1 MSGQRPNN
9 VAKSIACRDPFFAI
23 CSVILFGMAKRT
35 GAMHVAKV
43 SKKYVTKDGVS
54 RESVAYLLRRTYRDG
69 VRVKHET
76 LANLSALPQETLEA
90 VRVSLTGQ
98 MLVVPGQDLEV
109 TGSRPHGHVAA
120 VHAQAKALGLPA
132 LLGPA
137 GRDRD
142 IALALIIARV
152 CRPGSKLATTRWWT
166 GTTLADD
173 LGVADASTDEVYAG
187 MDWLAGR
194 QDAIE
199 TKLVRTH
206 LAGAAN
212 PDRLALFDL
221 SSSWVTGRHC
231 PLAARGYSRDGKKGL
246 PQIEYGLLTD
256 PAGRP
261 VAVRVFPG
269 NTADPTAFTTIVQA
283 VKDTFKLK
291 EMVMVGDRG
300 MITSARVQELREL
313 GGFGWVTALRARAV
327 AALAADDGPLQM
339 SLFDQVNLAEI
350 SHPDY
355 PGERLIACRNPALAI
370 ERARKRLALL
380 DSTDIE
386 LTKITAAVAAGR
398 LTGAGKIGIRVGKVV
413 GRYKMAKHYNLTIT
427 DDTFAFTRDTEAIA
441 AEAALDGIY
450 VIATTIGAEQMD
462 AAKVVATYKS
472 LARVARDFRCLK
484 AIDLDLRPIHH
495 YTETRVRAHVFICM
509 LASYL
514 VWHLRQALAPLTFT
528 DEYRPEPI
536 DPVAPAQRSHVAD
549 HKAATKTNTD
559 DQPAR
564 GFTSLLDHLG
574 TLTRNHLRVAGH
586 DESGFELLAIPTP
599 TQRRAFELLN
609 ASIPLTLK

>member
-1 MSGQRPNN
+1 M
-9 VAKSIACRDPFFAI
+9 
-23 CSVILFGMAKRT
+23 LFGMAKRT

-69 VRVKHET
+69 TRVKHET
-76 LANLSALPQETLEA
+76 LANLSALPQATLEA

-98 MLVVPGQDLEV
+98 ALVVPGQDLEV

-137 GRDRD
+137 GRERD

-152 CRPGSKLATTRWWT
+152 CRPGSKLATTRWWAN
-166 GTTLADD
+166 TTVAAD
-173 LGVADASTDEVYAG
+173 LGVADASTEQVFAA

-206 LAGAAN
+206 LAGPDN

-221 SSSWVTGRHC
+221 SSSWMTGRCC

-269 NTADPTAFTTIVQA
+269 NTADPSAFTTIVEA

-291 EMVMVGDRG
+291 DMVMVGDRG

-313 GGFGWVTALRARAV
+313 GGFGWVTALRAPAI

-350 SHPDY
+350 THPDY
-355 PGERLIACRNPALAI
+355 PGERLVACRNPALAA
-370 ERARKRLALL
+370 ERARRRLALL
-380 DSTDIE
+380 EATDTE
-386 LTKITAAVAAGR
+386 LSKITAAAGAAR
-398 LTGAGKIGIRVGKVV
+398 LAGAGKIGIRVGKVV
-413 GRYKMAKHYNLTIT
+413 GRYKMAKHYILDIT
-427 DDTFAFTRDTEAIA
+427 DDRFAFTRDQDHIS

-450 VIATTIGAEQMD
+450 VIRTTVAPEQMD
-462 AAKVVATYKS
+462 PAKVVATYKS
-472 LARVARDFRCLK
+472 LARVERDFRSLK
-484 AIDLDLRPIHH
+484 AIDVDLRPIHH
-495 YTETRVRAHVFICM
+495 WTESRVRAHVFICM
-509 LASYL
+509 LAAYL
-514 VWHLRQALAPLTFT
+514 VWHLRQAWAPLTFT
-528 DEYRPEPI
+528 DENRPDPT
-536 DPVAPAQRSHVAD
+536 DPVAPARRSHAAD
-549 HKAATKTNTD
+549 HKAATKTTTED
-559 DQPAR
+559 LPATS
-564 GFTSLLDHLG
+564 FTALLEHLA
-574 TLTRNHLRVAGH
+574 TLTRNHLRVAGNNAA
-586 DESGFELLAIPTP
+586 GFDLLAIPTP
-599 TQRRAFELLN
+599 TQRRAFELID
-609 ASIPLTLK
+609 APIPLTLK

>member
-1 MSGQRPNN
+1 MP
-9 VAKSIACRDPFFAI
+9 
-23 CSVILFGMAKRT
+23 KRT

-43 SKKYVTKDGVS
+43 SKKYVTKDGIS

-69 VRVKHET
+69 VSVKHET

-98 MLVVPGQDLEV
+98 TLVVPGQDLEV
-109 TGSRPHGHVAA
+109 TGSLPHGHVAA
-120 VHAQAKALGLPA
+120 VHAQAKALGLPG

-137 GRDRD
+137 GRERD
-142 IALALIIARV
+142 IALALVIARV
-152 CRPGSKLATTRWWT
+152 CRPASKLATTRWWAD
-166 GTTLADD
+166 TTLAHD
-173 LGVADASTDEVYAG
+173 LGVADASTDEVYAA
-187 MDWLAGR
+187 MDWLETR

-199 TKLVRTH
+199 AKLVRTH
-206 LAGAAN
+206 LTGAGN

-221 SSSWVTGRHC
+221 SSSWVTGRCC

-269 NTADPTAFTTIVQA
+269 NTADPTAFTTIVEA
-283 VKDTFKLK
+283 VKDTFKLTD
-291 EMVMVGDRG
+291 MVMVGDRG

-313 GGFGWVTALRARAV
+313 GGFGWVTALRAPAI

-350 SHPDY
+350 THPDY
-355 PGERLIACRNPALAI
+355 PGERLVACRNPALAT

-380 DSTDIE
+380 EATDIE
-386 LTKITAAVAAGR
+386 LSKIVAAVDAGR
-398 LTGAGKIGIRVGKVV
+398 LGGAGKIGVRVGKVI
-413 GRYKMAKHYNLTIT
+413 GRYKMAKHYTLDIT
-427 DDTFAFTRDTEAIA
+427 NDQFAFTRDQDQIT
-441 AEAALDGIY
+441 AEAALDGLY
-450 VIATTIGAEQMD
+450 VIRTTVPVEQMT

-472 LARVARDFRCLK
+472 LARVECDFRSLK

-495 YTETRVRAHVFICM
+495 YTESRVRAHVFICM

-514 VWHLRQALAPLTFT
+514 VWHLRQAWAPLTFT
-528 DEYRPEPI
+528 DENRPDPL
-536 DPVAPAQRSHVAD
+536 DPVAPARRSQGAD
-549 HKAATKTNTD
+549 AKAASKTTTD
-559 DQPAR
+559 DLPAR
-564 GFTSLLDHLG
+564 RFTALLDHLA

-586 DESGFELLAIPTP
+586 DQSGFDLLAIPTP
-599 TQRRAFELLN
+599 TGRRAFELLD
-609 ASIPLTLK
+609 APIPLTLK

>member
-1 MSGQRPNN
+1 M
-9 VAKSIACRDPFFAI
+9 
-23 CSVILFGMAKRT
+23 LLGMAKRI

-69 VRVKHET
+69 ATVKHET
-76 LANLSALPQETLEA
+76 LANLSALPQATLEA

-98 MLVVPGQDLEV
+98 ALVVPGQDLEV

-120 VHAQAKALGLPA
+120 VHAQAKALGLPG

-137 GRDRD
+137 GRERD

-166 GTTLADD
+166 GTTLAAD
-173 LGVADASTDEVYAG
+173 LGVADATTDEVYAA
-187 MDWLAGR
+187 MDWLAAR
-194 QDAIE
+194 QDGIE

-206 LAGAAN
+206 LAGPAN

-221 SSSWVTGRHC
+221 SSSWVTGKHC
-231 PLAARGYSRDGKKGL
+231 SLAARGYSRDGKKGL

-256 PAGRP
+256 PSGRP

-269 NTADPTAFTTIVQA
+269 NTADPTAFSAIVQA
-283 VKDTFKLK
+283 VKDTFKLTD
-291 EMVMVGDRG
+291 MVMVGDRG

-313 GGFGWVTALRARAV
+313 GGFGWVTALRAPAI

-355 PGERLIACRNPALAI
+355 PGERLVACRNPALAT
-370 ERARKRLALL
+370 ERARRRLALL
-380 DSTDIE
+380 EATDTE
-386 LTKITAAVAAGR
+386 LAKIVAAVAAGR
-398 LTGAGKIGIRVGKVV
+398 LAGAGKIGVRVGKVI
-413 GRYKMAKHYNLTIT
+413 GRYKMAKHYTLDIAN
-427 DDTFAFTRDTEAIA
+427 DTFVFTRNQDAIT

-450 VIATTIGAEQMD
+450 VIRTTVPVEQMD

-472 LARVARDFRCLK
+472 LARVERDFRSIK

-495 YTETRVRAHVFICM
+495 WTETRVRAHVFICM
-509 LASYL
+509 LAAYL
-514 VWHLRQALAPLTFT
+514 VWHLRQAWAPLTFT
-528 DEYRPEPI
+528 DEHRPDPV
-536 DPVAPAQRSHVAD
+536 DPVAPARRSQGAD
-549 HKAATKTNTD
+549 AKAATKTTTD

-564 GFTSLLDHLG
+564 SFTALLDHLA

-586 DESGFELLAIPTP
+586 DQSGFDLLAIPTP
-599 TQRRAFELLN
+599 TQRRAFELLD
-609 ASIPLTLK
+609 APIPLTLK

>member
-1 MSGQRPNN
+1 
-9 VAKSIACRDPFFAI
+9 
-23 CSVILFGMAKRT
+23 
-35 GAMHVAKV
+35 MHVAKV
-43 SKKYVTKDGVS
+43 AKKYVTKDGIS

-69 VRVKHET
+69 TKVRHET
-76 LANLSALPQETLEA
+76 LANLSALPQTTLEA

-98 MLVVPGQDLEV
+98 ALVVPGQDLEV
-109 TGSRPHGHVAA
+109 TRALPHGHVAA

-142 IALALIIARV
+142 IALGLVVARV
-152 CRPGSKLATTRWWT
+152 CRPASKLSTTRWWT
-166 GTTLADD
+166 DTTLAAD
-173 LGVADASTDEVYAG
+173 LGVADATTDEVYAA

-206 LAGAAN
+206 LTGAAN

-221 SSSWVTGRHC
+221 SSSWVTGSCC

-269 NTADPTAFTTIVQA
+269 NTADPTAFTKIVEA

-291 EMVMVGDRG
+291 DMVMVGDRG
-300 MITSARVQELREL
+300 MITSARVQALREL
-313 GGFGWVTALRARAV
+313 GGYGKVTALRAPAI
-327 AALAADDGPLQM
+327 AALAADNGPLQM

-350 SHPDY
+350 THPDY
-355 PGERLIACRNPALAI
+355 PGERLVACRNPALAT

-380 DSTDIE
+380 DATDTE
-386 LTKITAAVAAGR
+386 LNKITAAAGAGR
-398 LTGAGKIGIRVGKVV
+398 LVGADKIGIRVGKVI
-413 GRYKMAKHYNLTIT
+413 GRYKMAKHYTLTIT
-427 DDTFAFTRDTEAIA
+427 EDTFSYQRNTQAIT

-450 VIATTIGAEQMD
+450 VIRTTVGTEQMD
-462 AAKVVATYKS
+462 PARVVATYKS
-472 LARVARDFRCLK
+472 LARVERDFRSLK
-484 AIDLDLRPIHH
+484 AVDVDLRPIHH

-509 LASYL
+509 LAAYL
-514 VWHLRQALAPLTFT
+514 VWHLRAAWAPLTFT
-528 DEYRPEPI
+528 DENRPDPL
-536 DPVAPAQRSHVAD
+536 DPVAPARRSQGAD
-549 HKAATKTNTD
+549 AKAATKTTTD
-559 DQPAR
+559 DQPAHS
-564 GFTSLLDHLG
+564 FTSLLAHMA
-574 TLTRNHLRVAGH
+574 TLTRNHLRVAGN
-586 DESGFELLAIPTP
+586 DTSGFDLLAVPTP
-599 TQRRAFELLN
+599 TQRRAFELIG
-609 ASIPLTLK
+609 APIPLTLK